1 MADVGVVAI
10 AQDANRVGTAASSAA
25 ALKAGAALGFRA
37 IAGDWHA
44 ERIFNWFA
52 TSVRATLLVW
62 VVPFRYGVAAGVV
75 PGRPDA
81 DLALAPSA
89 QLALAA
95 LVNDFGA
102 ELVDV
107 VRRRNALR
115 RAATAPPFE
124 ELVGVFLLVG
134 GCR

>member
-1 MADVGVVAI
+1 MAVVGVVAI

-25 ALKAGAALGFRA
+25 ALGFRA

-44 ERIFNWFA
+44 ARIFNWFA

-81 DLALAPSA
+81 DLALAPVA
-89 QLALAA
+89 QLALTA
-95 LVNDFGA
+95 LDHNFGA

-107 VRRRNALR
+107 VRRRNALW
-115 RAATAPPFE
+115 RAATAPPFD
-124 ELVGVFLLVG
+124 
-134 GCR
+134 